1 MDEKLKQD
9 VEAVVAKIFSE
20 KEEAEIRRQTE
31 SALSE
36 AATTIDELTNSLE
49 ASTVEV
55 TDKAEKL
62 SEAEAKIQ
70 TLESELE
77 AARAET
83 EEAKQKAVES
93 ESALEEIKKDRATE
107 LRVAELK
114 KAGVISDK
122 ETQSSKVREM
132 SDEEFASYKN
142 ELVSIREAVIAEL
155 SKSKPAAEEEEKAEE
170 KEEEKAEEEE
180 GEKAEEEE
188 EKGEEEEKADE
199 GKEVPPAKIDPG
211 QAISA
216 ALNFE
221 IFPSDDMTKKYQDM
235 GKSMANLMIKKND

>member
-155 SKSKPAAEEEEKAEE
+155 SKSKPAAEEEAEE

-180 GEKAEEEE
+180 EEKAEEEE